1 MAMVKVDPFQAG
13 YNEGRHDEEGDWI
26 IEGHGQHCGFQPTA
40 VREDSA
46 IQTDDPPPR
55 SIATTAIQTDTP
67 KPQLTIPPAFRTTN
81 IPDIIPF
88 VIQNTSSQMSPHP
101 EPTPNPTH
109 ITSPPSPPLNW
120 ADDAASLPI
129 LSLPILSSC
138 SAPRDLSVLRSLTP
152 KPFSSLQHRN
162 KRSQAH
168 HSQHFRNPR
177 SFPLSRQT
185 FPHRRFP
192 PPRFFSTP
200 FRSAQVYPRRTPRF
214 PSPSALNWDGDP
226 RLFELSQALNA
237 LGWVRQ

>member
-1 MAMVKVDPFQAG
+1 M
-13 YNEGRHDEEGDWI
+13 
-26 IEGHGQHCGFQPTA
+26 TA
-40 VREDSA
+40 V
-46 IQTDDPPPR
+46 QTD
-55 SIATTAIQTDTP
+55 IP
-67 KPQLTIPPAFRTTN
+67 KPQLTIPPAFCTTN

-88 VIQNTSSQMSPHP
+88 VIQNTSSQTSPHP
-101 EPTPNPTH
+101 EPTPNPTC

-120 ADDAASLPI
+120 ADNTTSLPI
-129 LSLPILSSC
+129 LSPPISTLLISPLSTLLPPILSSYPPRNL
-138 SAPRDLSVLRSLTP
+138 SALHSSSP

-200 FRSAQVYPRRTPRF
+200 FRSAQIYPRRTPRF

>member
-1 MAMVKVDPFQAG
+1 
-13 YNEGRHDEEGDWI
+13 
-26 IEGHGQHCGFQPTA
+26 
-40 VREDSA
+40 
-46 IQTDDPPPR
+46 
-55 SIATTAIQTDTP
+55 
-67 KPQLTIPPAFRTTN
+67 
-81 IPDIIPF
+81 
-88 VIQNTSSQMSPHP
+88 MSPHP
-101 EPTPNPTH
+101 EPTPNPTC
-109 ITSPPSPPLNW
+109 ITSPLSPPLNW

-129 LSLPILSSC
+129 SSLPILSSR

-168 HSQHFRNPR
+168 HSQHFRN
-177 SFPLSRQT
+177 SRP
-185 FPHRRFP
+185 FLIPHCCFP

-200 FRSAQVYPRRTPRF
+200 FRSAQVYPHHTPRF